1 MTFLSV
7 IESKMMKLSIEEF
20 DLNELI
26 HTILGRYEI
35 YKTNE
40 EYKFIYEDK
49 QDIFIQ
55 ADKEKLEQVLY
66 NLINNAIQH
75 SENKKIEIKI
85 TEFKKD
91 YLIEIKN
98 NGIPIPKEELEHIW
112 NKYYKSK
119 KDHQR
124 AKIGTGLGLSIVK
137 QILELHNYSYG
148 VTSTKEKGTNFYFRI
163 PK

>member
-1 MTFLSV
+1 MPLGIKGPSAFSETAR
-7 IESKMMKLSIEEF
+7 KM
-20 DLNELI
+20 
-26 HTILGRYEI
+26 
-35 YKTNE
+35 
-40 EYKFIYEDK
+40 
-49 QDIFIQ
+49 QDCC
-55 ADKEKLEQVLY
+55 
-66 NLINNAIQH
+66 
-75 SENKKIEIKI
+75 
-85 TEFKKD
+85 T
-91 YLIEIKN
+91 
-98 NGIPIPKEELEHIW
+98 PKEELEHIW